1 MEILAAK
8 GIIFVL
14 TVRGLGAAFCRK
26 EDEVI
31 ESLFYNKDDE
41 SLITLSLHA
50 SDNSNS
56 WKCRTIPIESIR
68 KNQLRARY
76 QLFETESG
84 DTIEFDVVNN
94 KALIYSARNHLYD
107 LFDMKDYSFKYSIN
121 EGNITEIK
129 ISPGI
134 LLLKHQRNNWAGYV
148 PLEMLSVEDGTLLK
162 SFKTQSY
169 RNKQVSFMEL
179 FGEKLLVKQE
189 NENLQIVDVRTS
201 ELIEV
206 VDTEFFNPSALIFL
220 YRKNLF
226 MCFQGTK
233 LEVWSFHGE
242 LFTSFEDHTLQHGIV
257 NSNNIYITDDQEI
270 IISYCKVG
278 EESYNEEEDNST

>member
-76 QLFETESG
+76 KLFETESG

-129 ISPGI
+129 I
-134 LLLKHQRNNWAGYV
+134 RNTAPETPAEEQLGGNV

-169 RNKQVSFMEL
+169 RNKQISFMEL

-242 LFTSFEDHTLQHGIV
+242 LFTSFEDHTLRHGNV